1 MFEVRFALCA
11 ALAVGLMAPSAP
23 AQVRPVNTASAT
35 QSGSYLGIWV
45 WEIDAARA
53 KELRLPQ
60 PGGIEV
66 TLVSAGSPA
75 DLAGMKA
82 GDVIDVYNG
91 QKVDSIEHFSR
102 LVRETPGGKPVKIQ
116 IVRNGTPQVLT
127 AKIETI
133 SAAERPGPITAP
145 RSSLPQA
152 DRQDVP
158 RSLMTW
164 RSPVLG
170 VEAEPLFGQLAGY
183 FGVTEGVLVRTVTPG
198 SPAEK
203 ADMKAGDV
211 ITRINK
217 SPVTTPA
224 EIAARLRTVT
234 SPAVAVTTMR
244 ERKEITLTVTLE

>member
-1 MFEVRFALCA
+1 MW
-11 ALAVGLMAPSAP
+11 LAGIAIVAIMAGLPGQ
-23 AQVRPVNTASAT
+23 AQVRAVNNVAAPA
-35 QSGSYLGIWV
+35 SGSYLGIWV

-60 PGGIEV
+60 LGGIEV
-66 TLVSAGSPA
+66 TLVSGGSPA

-82 GDVIDVYNG
+82 GDVITEYHG
-91 QKVDSIEHFSR
+91 QKVESIEQFSR

-116 IVRNGTPQVLT
+116 IVRNGTAQTLT

-133 SAAERPGPITAP
+133 SAADRPGPITAP
-145 RSSLPQA
+145 RSALPQA
-152 DRQDVP
+152 ERQDVP

-170 VEAEPLFGQLAGY
+170 VDAEPLFGQLAVF
-183 FGVTEGVLVRTVTPG
+183 FGVSEGVLVRSVAAA

-203 ADMKAGDV
+203 AGMKAGDV

-217 SPVTTPA
+217 QPVTTPA
-224 EIAARLRTVT
+224 EITARLR
-234 SPAVAVTTMR
+234 AVTTPAVTVTVMR
-244 ERKEITLTVTLE
+244 ERKELSFTVILE